1 MQLEQVKATTA
12 EIDNATMELNKKT
25 SELAQ
30 KQDEI
35 LQKILELNNN
45 KVSAIGNIR
54 HRKKE

>member
-1 MQLEQVKATTA
+1 
-12 EIDNATMELNKKT
+12 MELNKKT

-45 KVSAIGNIR
+45 KVQTIGNLR
-54 HRKKE
+54 NLKKG